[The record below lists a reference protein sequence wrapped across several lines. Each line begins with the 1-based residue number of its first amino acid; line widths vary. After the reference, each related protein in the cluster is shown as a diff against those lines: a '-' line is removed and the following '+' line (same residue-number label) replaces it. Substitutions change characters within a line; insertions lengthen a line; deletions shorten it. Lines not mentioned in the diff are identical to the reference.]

1 MEFPLLPHYS
11 GPMPKDKKKAS
22 KKSQAASAHAVDED
36 GYVSAEDEDYDPLK
50 DKSAPK
56 DERQELDANA
66 GFGIPGASSAA
77 LLIAQQRSV
86 KQQLAERRKAGYVDS
101 VWTKLKEATRAPTPV
116 MHIPSF
122 QQRAAMPRAVVVRGS
137 GTFQT
142 PTTTATATATAQAAT
157 TAAPA
162 PAPAPESAEA
172 ALATLSHTQT
182 FDGKDEQSVHAS
194 RVSAAA
200 DALAVAREAALAAMP
215 RAGLVRVTEQRNFA
229 GKTVEVARTVKAG
242 SKAHAAAEKRKAAT
256 GVDAVLG
263 ALEKKQ
269 KVTVTEKSRADWETH
284 KEKADLTEELEK
296 HKRSGGAYLA
306 QQDFLKRTE
315 LRQWEK
321 GKSTAAQAAPAATA
335 PRAR

>member
-1 MEFPLLPHYS
+1 MA
-11 GPMPKDKKKAS
+11 KDKKKAS
-22 KKSQAASAHAVDED
+22 KKSQARSADACDD

-142 PTTTATATATAQAAT
+142 PTTTTATTTATAQAAT
-157 TAAPA
+157 TA
-162 PAPAPESAEA
+162 APESAEA

-182 FDGKDEQSVHAS
+182 FDGKDEQSVHSS